1 MINNVVLMGRLTADP
16 ELRTTTSGIST
27 ARFTIAVDRDYV
39 RNGEERQADF
49 IRVVAWRQTAEFICR
64 YFKKG
69 SMIAVTG
76 SIQTGS
82 YDDKNGNRVY
92 TTDVVVD
99 RASFCGS
106 KAETGSAGN
115 AYVQSGGAAP
125 AYQTGSASD
134 FEEIP
139 DEEEL
144 PF

>member
-27 ARFTIAVDRDYV
+27 TRFTIAVDRAYV

-49 IRVVAWRQTAEFICR
+49 IRILAWRQQAEFICR

-69 SMIAVTG
+69 SMIAITG

-92 TTDVVVD
+92 TTEVVAD

-106 KAETGSAGN
+106 KSETGTASAG
-115 AYVQSGGAAP
+115 ATAP
-125 AYQTGSASD
+125 AYQTANASD

-139 DEEEL
+139 DEEDL